1 MSVYTQLTNEQ
12 FSTFC
17 QSFGVSFARAIP
29 ITQGIKNSNWFIQTT
44 DDSDGEHSYVFT
56 LFEERPA
63 TDIEKMAVILNQLV
77 GKLPVAAP
85 LALLNAAD
93 ANVNDANVNDAS
105 DDQRYV
111 IHYQNKAITLVP
123 CLAGEH
129 PKQTTQAM
137 CHEIGAALALLHE
150 TLQALQPSEDYGV
163 ALYPWAQVRDR
174 EIQFMPGDEAKLMR
188 DIWQSYTD
196 LPLATL
202 PKGLCHLDMFADN
215 TLWDLPASNG
225 PQANAKL
232 TGLLDFT
239 EVSVDH
245 YVMDIAITINDFCTT
260 WGDAEQ
266 GESVNFDRSKMKA
279 FLDGYQSKRMLAS
292 DEQRALPVMLA
303 KAAVIFWLLRLNV
316 IHYNRTEGRTGDNIM
331 VKNPD
336 LMKRLAAYHWSHV
349 EKAQDTVYVLEHA
362 VYKDDSRAND
372 VEDFKIIGV
381 FTTEQQAQAAIKQ
394 LQAQPGFKDYPN
406 GFHIDSY
413 PLDQINW
420 STGFGG

>member
-1 MSVYTQLTNEQ
+1 MSVYTQLTDDQ
-12 FSTFC
+12 FAAFC
-17 QSFGVSFARAIP
+17 QRFGITFARAIP

-44 DDSDGEHSYVFT
+44 DDVDGAHSYVFT
-56 LFEERPA
+56 LFEERPPE
-63 TDIEKMAVILNQLV
+63 DIEKMAIILNQLD

-85 LALLNAAD
+85 LSLVDSAEKC
-93 ANVNDANVNDAS
+93 
-105 DDQRYV
+105 YV
-111 IHYQNKAITLVP
+111 IRYDNKAITLVP
-123 CLAGEH
+123 CLAGLH
-129 PKQTTQAM
+129 PQQTTQAM

-150 TLQALQPSEDYGV
+150 TLQALQPSEQYGV
-163 ALYPWAQVRDR
+163 PLYPWSDVRDR
-174 EIQFMPGDEAKLMR
+174 ESQFMPSDEAKLMS

-215 TLWDLPASNG
+215 TLWNLSLTNSQKG
-225 PQANAKL
+225 EERL

-239 EVSVDH
+239 EVSVEH

-266 GESVNFDRSKMKA
+266 GESVNFDRSKMAA
-279 FLDGYQSKRMLAS
+279 FLQGYESKRPLGD
-292 DEQRALPVMLA
+292 DEKRALPVMLA

-349 EKAQDTVYVLEHA
+349 VKAQNTVFALLDNTLASQKDTQIVGIFSNSTQA
-362 VYKDDSRAND
+362 
-372 VEDFKIIGV
+372 
-381 FTTEQQAQAAIKQ
+381 EQARDKLSNSSEFVIKE
-394 LQAQPGFKDYPN
+394 YT
-406 GFHIDSY
+406 
-413 PLDQINW
+413 LDQ
-420 STGFGG
+420 

>member
-12 FSTFC
+12 FATFC

-56 LFEERPA
+56 LFEERPPS
-63 TDIEKMAVILNQLV
+63 DIEKMAVILNQLV

-85 LALLNAAD
+85 LALVNNEAD
-93 ANVNDANVNDAS
+93 DNNTNQKS
-105 DDQRYV
+105 YV
-111 IHYQNKAITLVP
+111 IHYDNKAITVVP

-129 PKQTTQAM
+129 PKQTTKAM

-163 ALYPWAQVRDR
+163 ALYPWHEVRDR
-174 EIQFMPGDEAKLMR
+174 EIQFMPSDEAKLMR
-188 DIWQSYTD
+188 DIFQSYTS

-215 TLWDLPASNG
+215 TLWDLKSSNEQ
-225 PQANAKL
+225 QANAKL

-260 WGDAEQ
+260 WGGAEQ
-266 GESVNFDRSKMKA
+266 GESVDFDRSKMAA
-279 FLDGYQSKRMLAS
+279 FLQGYESKRALSA
-292 DEQRALPVMLA
+292 DEKRALPVMLA

-336 LMKRLAAYHWSHV
+336 LMKRLAAYHFSHV
-349 EKAQDTVYVLEHA
+349 EKSQDAVFVLEHA
-362 VYKDDSRAND
+362 RYKDDNSAND
-372 VEDFKIIGV
+372 IEDFKLIGV
-381 FTTEQQAQAAIKQ
+381 FATEQQAQDAIERLKS
-394 LQAQPGFKDYPN
+394 QPGFKDFPN
-406 GFHIDSY
+406 GFHIDAY
-413 PLDQINW
+413 PLGQINW
-420 STGFGG
+420 SQGFVSH

>member
-1 MSVYTQLTNEQ
+1 MSVYTQLTDDQ
-12 FSTFC
+12 FAAFC

-44 DDSDGEHSYVFT
+44 DDVDGQHSYVFT
-56 LFEERPA
+56 LFEERPPA
-63 TDIEKMAVILNQLV
+63 DIEKMAVILNQLN

-85 LALLNAAD
+85 LAVIEPDAAKTD
-93 ANVNDANVNDAS
+93 NDK
-105 DDQRYV
+105 RYV
-111 IHYQNKAITLVP
+111 IHYEDKAITLVP
-123 CLAGEH
+123 CLAGSHPEH
-129 PKQTTQAM
+129 TTQAM

-150 TLQALQPSEDYGV
+150 TLQALQPSEQYGV
-163 ALYPWAQVRDR
+163 PLYPWADVRDR
-174 EIQFMPGDEAKLMR
+174 ERQFMPSDEAKLMS
-188 DIWQSYTD
+188 DIWRAYTD

-215 TLWDLPASNG
+215 TLWHLQKGESR
-225 PQANAKL
+225 L

-239 EVSVDH
+239 EVSSEH

-266 GESVNFDRSKMKA
+266 GESVNFDRSKMAA
-279 FLDGYQSKRMLAS
+279 FLQGYESKRLLGD
-292 DEQRALPVMLA
+292 DEKRALPVMLA

-349 EKAQDTVYVLEHA
+349 EKAQNTVFVLEHA
-362 VYKDDSRAND
+362 LYKDDDKNND
-372 VEDFKIIGV
+372 VEDYKLIGV
-381 FTTEQQAQAAIKQ
+381 FTTEQQAQTAMSQ
-394 LQAQPGFKDYPN
+394 LKMQPGFKDYPN
-406 GFHIDSY
+406 GFHIDAY
-413 PLDQINW
+413 PLGQINW
-420 STGFGG
+420 SQGFSFY